1 MSTAEI
7 KYTLFKVIDS
17 IDDSK
22 TLKDI
27 YSFVTKRT
35 DIDFM
40 ETLTKE
46 QKEEL
51 ISALN
56 ELDSGLGVPHEKV
69 MSKYKGKYVKWG

>member
-17 IDDSK
+17 IDDGK

-35 DIDFM
+35 DADFM
-40 ETLTKE
+40 DTLSKE
-46 QKEEL
+46 QKEE
-51 ISALN
+51 IASALI
-56 ELDSGLGVPHEKV
+56 ELDSGMGIPHEKV
-69 MSKYKGKYVKWG
+69 MAKYKGKYV